1 MKNTK
6 FSLEFPSFNVLT
18 KDNITKKKTY
28 ILKNINS
35 QNQQQENSL
44 SQVIYL
50 MSQIYWFFIYY
61 IYFDVVTSKDAFP
74 IVYLTTES
82 Y

>member
-1 MKNTK
+1 MN
-6 FSLEFPSFNVLT
+6 
-18 KDNITKKKTY
+18 

-61 IYFDVVTSKDAFP
+61 IYFDVVTSKDAF
-74 IVYLTTES
+74 S
-82 Y
+82 YRLSDNRVILIIFSCYTQGKGIKHKKET